1 MSIEARLLRDLRGGS
16 VDVRE
21 ATADDA
27 ETMLEIMRRQY
38 SAARA
43 NGPKDST
50 VDELRDELGDD
61 SVFAY
66 VAADGFVVYG
76 WEGSDL
82 VVYQVQAAD
91 ADTARALWAVVG
103 SGSSVAKRVYAYL
116 SSDDPVHLLVSE
128 SVAREVQQT
137 RWMLRCLDVGAAI
150 SGRQYAPGTTLDVPL
165 VVVDAQVPDNCVS
178 GRLYV
183 TDGRG
188 ELVPGPVGSDAVRL
202 GANGL
207 SALYAGTSMSTL
219 VSAGLAVGGDPGI
232 YGELDAAFAGR
243 PAYLLDYF

>member
-116 SSDDPVHLLVSE
+116 SFDDPVHLLVSE
-128 SVAREVQQT
+128 TVAREVQQT
-137 RWMLRCLDVGAAI
+137 RWMLRCLDV
-150 SGRQYAPGTTLDVPL
+150 VP
-165 VVVDAQVPDNCVS
+165 PS
-178 GRLYV
+178 
-183 TDGRG
+183 
-188 ELVPGPVGSDAVRL
+188 P
-202 GANGL
+202 
-207 SALYAGTSMSTL
+207 
-219 VSAGLAVGGDPGI
+219 AVGMPPGRRWTSHWSSWMPRCPTT
-232 YGELDAAFAGR
+232 A
-243 PAYLLDYF
+243 